1 MARRKR
7 ASAEQPIGV
16 GLTTK
21 QMKRKK
27 PLSQEYL
34 VDIDPLT
41 DNQKRLFDSYD
52 EGKHI
57 VAYGAAGTGKTFITL
72 YNALKDVLSDNTP
85 YERIYLVRLSGKPLE
100 RLVFFLVPMKIR
112 QTSIKSH
119 IRIW

>member
-27 PLSQEYL
+27 PLNSDYL

-41 DNQKRLFDSYD
+41 DNQKKLFDSYK
-52 EGKHI
+52 EGKHL
-57 VAYGAAGTGKTFITL
+57 VA
-72 YNALKDVLSDNTP
+72 
-85 YERIYLVRLSGKPLE
+85 
-100 RLVFFLVPMKIR
+100 
-112 QTSIKSH
+112 
-119 IRIW
+119 